1 MVGAVCS
8 APALLL
14 KPVGVLDE
22 MNIVTGNPLAIKM
35 PEQSWP
41 VDYFTSILGDK
52 FDASFKV
59 ISDEKQQIVRSQIP
73 GTAIEYEIVMVDMLC
88 GEECANRISNYIFS
102 TLTCVTSINH
112 SPTSK
117 LFSKSL
123 FQKILGCE
131 LFSKGQIQKDPMP
144 LLADPWRNGKVRRC
158 SFGFRLNMDESLHCL
173 GFDSLFWCLS
183 RVVFVGFLLY

>member
-14 KPVGVLDE
+14 KPVVVLDE

-88 GEECANRISNYIFS
+88 GEECAI
-102 TLTCVTSINH
+102 
-112 SPTSK
+112 
-117 LFSKSL
+117 
-123 FQKILGCE
+123 
-131 LFSKGQIQKDPMP
+131 
-144 LLADPWRNGKVRRC
+144 
-158 SFGFRLNMDESLHCL
+158 
-173 GFDSLFWCLS
+173 
-183 RVVFVGFLLY
+183 